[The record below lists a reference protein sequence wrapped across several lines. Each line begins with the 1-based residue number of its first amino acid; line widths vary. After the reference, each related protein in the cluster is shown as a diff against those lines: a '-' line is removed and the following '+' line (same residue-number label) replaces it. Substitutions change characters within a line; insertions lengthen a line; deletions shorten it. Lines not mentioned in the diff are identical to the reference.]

1 MAPIRNAVVTFNEI
15 PTGYPIP
22 GRTTVYD
29 TSQTID
35 LDTVPLNGG
44 ILIKTLV
51 LSIDPYLRGNM
62 RDASVKSYLPA
73 FLIGEPLY
81 NYGVAR
87 VVRSEN
93 ADIKVG
99 DHVSGI
105 FNFQEYS
112 VVSDPSRVDMRVI
125 AKSDAPTLPWSVY
138 VGVAGMPGETAY
150 FGYKEYAHAKKG
162 DTIFVSTGAGAVGSI
177 VIQLAKMDG
186 LKVIAS
192 AGTDE
197 KVAFMKELGAD
208 VVFNYKTED
217 TLGVLKREGPLDV
230 YWDNVGGAILD
241 AAIES
246 MKDHGRII
254 ACGAISAYND
264 PRGQHFK
271 NLWQLFARS
280 LTINGFLVR
289 DLMPKW
295 QEEFYRVIPAKL
307 ASGEFKY
314 REEITV
320 GLEHAGEVLRKIQM
334 GENVA
339 KSVVVVAE

>member
-1 MAPIRNAVVTFNEI
+1 MAPIRNAVVNFNEI

-29 TSQTID
+29 ASQTVD
-35 LDTVPLNGG
+35 LDNVPLNGG

-51 LSIDPYLRGNM
+51 LSIDPYLRGKM
-62 RDASVKSYLPA
+62 RDASVKSLHNCG
-73 FLIGEPLY
+73 I
-81 NYGVAR
+81 AR
-87 VVRSEN
+87 VVHSEN

-99 DHVSGI
+99 DHVTGV

-112 VVSDPSRVDMRVI
+112 IIPDPSRVGVRVI
-125 AKSDAPTLPWSVY
+125 AKTTLPWSVY
-138 VGVAGMPGETAY
+138 VGAAGMPGETAY

-162 DTIFVSTGAGAVGSI
+162 DTIF
-177 VIQLAKMDG
+177 LAKMDG

-192 AGTDE
+192 AGTDK

-246 MKDHGRII
+246 MKDHGHII

-271 NLWQLFARS
+271 QLFARS
-280 LTINGFLVR
+280 LTINGFLVL

-295 QEEFYRVIPAKL
+295 EED
-307 ASGEFKY
+307 GEFKY
-314 REEITV
+314 REEIMV
-320 GLEHAGEVLRKIQM
+320 GLEHAGEALRKIQM

-339 KSVVVVAE
+339 KSVIVVAEE

>member
-1 MAPIRNAVVTFNEI
+1 MTNVNDRFGWGVMAVSNPRAH
-15 PTGYPIP
+15 
-22 GRTTVYD
+22 D
-29 TSQTID
+29 ASQTID
-35 LDTVPLNGG
+35 LDNVPLNGG

-51 LSIDPYLRGNM
+51 LSIDPYLRGKM
-62 RDASVKSYLPA
+62 RDASVKSLH
-73 FLIGEPLY
+73 
-81 NYGVAR
+81 NCGVAR

-99 DHVSGI
+99 DHVTGVFSAL
-105 FNFQEYS
+105 
-112 VVSDPSRVDMRVI
+112 SRIRHHSRPLARVI
-125 AKSDAPTLPWSVY
+125 AKTTLPWSVY
-138 VGVAGMPGETAY
+138 GGAAGMPGETAY

-162 DTIFVSTGAGAVGSI
+162 DYHLSIYRI

-186 LKVIAS
+186 LK
-192 AGTDE
+192 E

-208 VVFNYKTED
+208 AVFNYKTED

-280 LTINGFLVR
+280 LTINGFLVL

-295 QEEFYRVIPAKL
+295 EEEFYRVIPEKL

-314 REEITV
+314 KEEITV
-320 GLEHAGEVLRKIQM
+320 GLEHAGEALRKIQM

-339 KSVVVVAE
+339 KSVVVVAEE